1 MHGLVRIAALACVAL
16 PILAQ
21 AEPPKL
27 DLPRFRHLERQAVE
41 SVDINIGRLP
51 LRIASW
57 FMDETDPEDAEVKR
71 TLKGL
76 HSVRVRH
83 YRFASDFI
91 YSKRDVDAVRSQ
103 LSRKGWSPLAQVRDR
118 NAQEEVDV
126 YLALDQEKITGMAVV
141 VSEPREFTIVN
152 IVGSLDPEQINKLR
166 EQFTPGGDPV
176 ASDAEPSA
184 NL

>member
-1 MHGLVRIAALACVAL
+1 
-16 PILAQ
+16 
-21 AEPPKL
+21 
-27 DLPRFRHLERQAVE
+27 
-41 SVDINIGRLP
+41 
-51 LRIASW
+51 
-57 FMDETDPEDAEVKR
+57 
-71 TLKGL
+71 
-76 HSVRVRH
+76 
-83 YRFASDFI
+83 
-91 YSKRDVDAVRSQ
+91 VDAVRSQ
-103 LSRKGWSPLAQVRDR
+103 LSRKGWSPLAQVHDR